1 MGLTSFNKTIA
12 ATATAQQVSTSSF
25 KCHHILIQADSGNSG
40 AVRVGCADALAS
52 NKTGFVL
59 PIPQA
64 NIYYPPLEIRGG
76 ELGNDLE
83 LSEVYIEG
91 TKDDVVNVIAFVL

>member
-1 MGLTSFNKTIA
+1 MGLVSYKKTIA
-12 ATATAQQVSTSSF
+12 ASTVAQQISTSSF
-25 KCHHILIQADSGNSG
+25 KCHHALIQSDSGNS
-40 AVRVGCADALAS
+40 AAIRVGCSDALAS
-52 NKTGFVL
+52 DKTGLVL

-76 ELGNDLE
+76 ELGNDLD

-91 TKDDVVNVIAFVL
+91 TAGDVVNVIAFVL